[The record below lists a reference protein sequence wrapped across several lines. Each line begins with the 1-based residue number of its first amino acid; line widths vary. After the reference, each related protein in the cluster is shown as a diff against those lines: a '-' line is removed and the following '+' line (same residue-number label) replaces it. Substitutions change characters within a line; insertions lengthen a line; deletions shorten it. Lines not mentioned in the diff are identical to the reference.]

1 MENIIEY
8 FDTVHAPALILTLDA
23 QKILSNLASILL
35 LNLTTSFTDT
45 FYLISA
51 ESRSQDTISVHSLA
65 TIHEWEPL
73 FKSSRLWSHAY

>member
-35 LNLTTSFTDT
+35 N
-45 FYLISA
+45 
-51 ESRSQDTISVHSLA
+51 
-65 TIHEWEPL
+65 
-73 FKSSRLWSHAY
+73 RLWESLLSLPSIYGLMLNVTAFIQ